1 LAEDAA
7 RWSATMAI
15 PHYINKNESDVR
27 RIKSGWCAMDHDGNR
42 QEFFD

>member
-1 LAEDAA
+1 MLRPGWLKMPRDGAP
-7 RWSATMAI
+7 R
-15 PHYINKNESDVR
+15 SDVR